1 VLVLFGLTVGKAV
14 LIAILSRV
22 SGSELSVSIRSG
34 LTLAQAGEFGFVLL
48 SLAGAGHLV
57 SEHVLQISLSAMLLS
72 MLIAPFLIQYSDVIV
87 QKLSS
92 GEWVNRA
99 RELHE
104 IAVKSAATE
113 QHVIVCGYGR
123 SGQNLARFL
132 EQEHISFIAL
142 DHDTLRVK
150 AAAVAGESVVY
161 GDAGRREVLMA
172 AGLNRAKALVVTYA
186 DVKSSLRVLQIVH
199 EMRPDL
205 PVIVRT
211 LDDAELEKLRSAGA
225 TEVVP
230 EVLEGSLML
239 ASHTLMLLGV
249 PLARVVRRVRQIREA
264 RYSLLRG
271 FFHGVTDQDYEL
283 SETVQ
288 PRLHT
293 VAIHEGAAAAG
304 KTLAELDLDSLLVQ
318 VNAVRRRNI
327 RALEPQ
333 PETVL
338 QAGDVVVLMGAPED
352 LAAAE
357 IRLLQG

>member
-1 VLVLFGLTVGKAV
+1 M
-14 LIAILSRV
+14 
-22 SGSELSVSIRSG
+22 
-34 LTLAQAGEFGFVLL
+34 LA
-48 SLAGAGHLV
+48 
-57 SEHVLQISLSAMLLS
+57 
-72 MLIAPFLIQYSDVIV
+72 APFIIQYSEAIV
-87 QKLSS
+87 QKVCG

-104 IAVKSAATE
+104 VAVRSASSD

-132 EQEHISFIAL
+132 EQENISFIAL
-142 DHDTLRVK
+142 DHDPQRVK

-161 GDAGRREVLMA
+161 GDASRREVLMA
-172 AGLNRAKALVVTYA
+172 AGLNRAQALVVTYA
-186 DVKSSLRVLQIVH
+186 DVKSSLRVLHHAH

-211 LDDAELEKLRSAGA
+211 LDDADLEKLRDAGA

-249 PLARVVRRVRQIREA
+249 PLSRVVRRVRQIREA

-271 FFHGVTDQDYEL
+271 FFHGATDQDDEL
-283 SETVQ
+283 SEKLQ

-293 VAIHEGAAAAG
+293 VALNEGGAAVG
-304 KTLAELDLDSLLVQ
+304 KTLADLDLESLLVQ
-318 VNAVRRRNI
+318 VTAVRRRNI

-333 PETVL
+333 PETML
-338 QAGDVVVLMGAPED
+338 QAGDVVVLLGAPED

-357 IRLLQG
+357 VRLLQG